1 MKMPPLFISFTA
13 CRRCQNISLLLFF
26 QLRTPKR
33 LRAAFL
39 LGLSPAMSLTM
50 FFLDAC
56 TWRRKKQLKCINSA
70 TTCGYNFFSEHEI
83 LLKLIFYSFMITD
96 SNLTVWFNRGN
107 ICYQIQWKNN
117 TKLKLQSCQKSLA
130 KQRSQGLIRRFQKR
144 CFELLHKRVA
154 LLPPAGERRFVFNLN
169 HKSRFL
175 IGTWI
180 CPSPAF

>member
-1 MKMPPLFISFTA
+1 MILTGLSVTFALREKLKSYADFPSPPQKVQPLLRNQIIEYYSRSWILFISKTLQGKMKMPPLFISFTA

-107 ICYQIQWKNN
+107 ICYQIQW
-117 TKLKLQSCQKSLA
+117 
-130 KQRSQGLIRRFQKR
+130 
-144 CFELLHKRVA
+144 
-154 LLPPAGERRFVFNLN
+154 
-169 HKSRFL
+169 
-175 IGTWI
+175 
-180 CPSPAF
+180 